1 MRLTVVRLARNRL
14 VATHYGLYNTIVG
27 VGILAGNLL
36 TGSIFGYTQQHGKPA
51 LLWVSLT
58 GVGLVCAAALF
69 ALRRA
74 GLLDQGREVARA
86 ANA

>member
-1 MRLTVVRLARNRL
+1 
-14 VATHYGLYNTIVG
+14 
-27 VGILAGNLL
+27 
-36 TGSIFGYTQQHGKPA
+36 
-51 LLWVSLT
+51 VSLT